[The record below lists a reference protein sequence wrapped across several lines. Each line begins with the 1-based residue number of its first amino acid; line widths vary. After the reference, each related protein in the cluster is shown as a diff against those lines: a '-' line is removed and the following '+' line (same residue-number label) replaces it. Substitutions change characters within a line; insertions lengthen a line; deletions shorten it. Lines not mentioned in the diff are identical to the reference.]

1 MKKIFLAFLAMAC
14 MIPTEGHTKYKQSE
28 GVPTQIERDVNRRFR
43 NYGKEEEG
51 VLTLEEYQE
60 FRQVRT
66 REDRRQE
73 RQARKKGTYV
83 SPEDAFKAMDE
94 DKNGKVTAEEMLK
107 YEQGKLKLK
116 LMKPCLI
123 RQGFFV

>member
-1 MKKIFLAFLAMAC
+1 MKKIFLAFLAMVC
-14 MIPTEGHTKYKQSE
+14 MIPTEGHTKYKQPE

-94 DKNGKVTAEEMLK
+94 DKDGKVTVEEMLK
-107 YEQGKLKLK
+107 YEQGK
-116 LMKPCLI
+116 
-123 RQGFFV
+123 